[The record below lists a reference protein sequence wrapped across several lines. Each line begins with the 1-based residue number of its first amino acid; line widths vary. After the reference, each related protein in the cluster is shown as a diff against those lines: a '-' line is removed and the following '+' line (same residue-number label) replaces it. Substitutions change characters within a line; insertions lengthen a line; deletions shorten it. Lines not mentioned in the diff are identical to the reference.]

1 MSSLSLTELCS
12 GLPLDPLP
20 PPRSRDPSLPH
31 APVRTPDL
39 SPAEKK
45 VICNY
50 FRSKVVFM
58 GRGYTSGRQE
68 SGSVFSTAVCKIQ
81 ASRRY
86 IKSLPLVPKDKRSCF
101 SQGEK
106 SAVQLPLDRAF
117 ALWK

>member
-1 MSSLSLTELCS
+1 MSSLSLTEVCS

-68 SGSVFSTAVCKIQ
+68 SGLC
-81 ASRRY
+81 
-86 IKSLPLVPKDKRSCF
+86 L
-101 SQGEK
+101 
-106 SAVQLPLDRAF
+106 VQLCAKYRLVSATSSPYH
-117 ALWK
+117 